1 MSGSRDAARARSV
14 TAVVLQQVVNG
25 VTIGVVY
32 ALIAIGL
39 TLVFGILG
47 VINFAH
53 GDFYMIGAFLTYT
66 LTVRLGLEYF
76 LALALTIA
84 GGAAVGLLAERLAV
98 RPLKDRHMFTV
109 VLSTL
114 GLSIF
119 LENGALLVW
128 GPDPR
133 EIELAWGSRPL
144 LIGGVVITF
153 LRLAVLAT
161 AAALIVA
168 LTWFIRR
175 TTWGMAMRAVA
186 ANRDAAA
193 LMGIPVDRVY
203 AITFAVGS
211 ALAGVAGGLLGAMFT
226 IEPTMGEWAVVKAF
240 SVVIM
245 GGMGHVPGAVLGGI
259 ILGVAESLGAG
270 FLPGGTS
277 YKDGIGY
284 AILILV
290 LLYRPQGLFGRGA

>member
-1 MSGSRDAARARSV
+1 M
-14 TAVVLQQVVNG
+14 TTLVLQQVVNG

-32 ALIAIGL
+32 ALIAVGL
-39 TLVFGILG
+39 TLVFGILD

-53 GDFYMIGAFLTYT
+53 GEFYMIGAFLTHA
-66 LTVRLGLEYF
+66 LTVGLGLDYF
-76 LALALTIA
+76 VALLLTIA
-84 GGAAVGLLAERLAV
+84 GGAVVGLVAERLTL
-98 RPLKDRHMFTV
+98 RPLKNRHLFTV

-119 LENGALLVW
+119 LQNGALLML

-144 LIGGVVITF
+144 IIGGVVITW
-153 LRLAVLAT
+153 LRVAVLITGAV
-161 AAALIVA
+161 LIVV

-175 TTWGMAMRAVA
+175 TVWGMAMRAVA
-186 ANRDAAA
+186 TNRAAAA
-193 LMGIPVDRVY
+193 LMGVPVDRIY
-203 AITFAVGS
+203 ALTFAIGA

-226 IEPTMGEWAVVKAF
+226 IEPSMGEWAVVKAF

-245 GGMGHVPGAVLGGI
+245 GGMGNVPGAVLGGI
-259 ILGVAESLGAG
+259 MLGVAESLGAG

-284 AILILV
+284 AMLILV
-290 LLYRPQGLFGRGA
+290 LLLRPQGLFGRAA

>member
-1 MSGSRDAARARSV
+1 V
-14 TAVVLQQVVNG
+14 TTVLLQQVVNG

-32 ALIAIGL
+32 ALIAVGL

-53 GDFYMIGAFLTYT
+53 GEFYMLGAFLTYS
-66 LTVRLGLEYF
+66 LTIGLGLDYF
-76 LALALTIA
+76 VALALTIVGSTAA
-84 GGAAVGLLAERLAV
+84 GWLAERLTV
-98 RPLKDRHMFTV
+98 RPLKGRHMFTV

-119 LENGALLVW
+119 LQNGALLVW

-133 EIELAWGSRPL
+133 EIELAWGGRPVVL
-144 LIGGVVITF
+144 GGVVITF
-153 LRLAVLAT
+153 LRLAVLAVG
-161 AAALIVA
+161 AALIIA

-175 TTWGMAMRAVA
+175 TRWGMAMRAVA
-186 ANRDAAA
+186 GNRDAAA

-211 ALAGVAGGLLGAMFT
+211 GIAGVAGGLLGGMFT

-240 SVVIM
+240 CVVVM
-245 GGMGHVPGAVLGGI
+245 GGMGNLPGAVHGGI

-270 FLPGGTS
+270 FLPGGAS

-284 AILILV
+284 AILIVV
-290 LLYRPQGLFGRGA
+290 LLYSPQGLFGRGA

>member
-1 MSGSRDAARARSV
+1 M
-14 TAVVLQQVVNG
+14 TALFLQQVVNG

-32 ALIAIGL
+32 ALIAVGL
-39 TLVFGILG
+39 TLVLGILD

-53 GDFYMIGAFLTYT
+53 GEFYMIGAFLTYA
-66 LTVRLGLEYF
+66 LTIVIGVDYF
-76 LALALTIA
+76 LALALTTV
-84 GGAAVGLLAERLAV
+84 GGAAVGLMAERLTV
-98 RPLKDRHMFTV
+98 RPLKDRHVFTV

-119 LENGALLVW
+119 LQNGALLMW

-133 EIELAWGSRPL
+133 EIGLAWGSRPL
-144 LIGGVVITF
+144 IIGGVVITF
-153 LRLAVLAT
+153 LRAAVLAT
-161 AAALIVA
+161 GAALIVA

-186 ANRDAAA
+186 GNRGAAA

-203 AITFAVGS
+203 AITFALG
-211 ALAGVAGGLLGAMFT
+211 AGLAGVAGGLLGAMFT

-245 GGMGHVPGAVLGGI
+245 GGMGNVPGAVLGGI
-259 ILGVAESLGAG
+259 ILGVAENLGAG
-270 FLPGGTS
+270 FLPGGTG

-290 LLYRPQGLFGRGA
+290 LLYRPQGLFGRST

>member
-1 MSGSRDAARARSV
+1 M

-53 GDFYMIGAFLTYT
+53 GEFYMIGAFLTYT

-153 LRLAVLAT
+153 LRVAVLGT

>member
-1 MSGSRDAARARSV
+1 M
-14 TAVVLQQVVNG
+14 TIVVLQQVVNG

-39 TLVFGILG
+39 TLVFGILD

-53 GDFYMIGAFLTYT
+53 GEFYMLGAFLTYS
-66 LTVRLGLEYF
+66 LTVGLGLDYF
-76 LALALTIA
+76 VALGVTMVGSA
-84 GGAAVGLLAERLAV
+84 GAGLIAERLTV
-98 RPLKDRHMFTV
+98 RPLKGRHMFTV

-119 LENGALLVW
+119 LQNGALLLW

-133 EIELAWGSRPL
+133 EIELAWGGRPL
-144 LIGGVVITF
+144 VLGGVVITF
-153 LRLAVLAT
+153 LRLAVLAMG
-161 AAALIVA
+161 AALMIA

-175 TTWGMAMRAVA
+175 TRWGMAMRAVA
-186 ANRDAAA
+186 GNRDAAA

-203 AITFAVGS
+203 AITFAVGTGI
-211 ALAGVAGGLLGAMFT
+211 AGVAGGLLGAMFT

-240 SVVIM
+240 CVVVM
-245 GGMGHVPGAVLGGI
+245 GGMGNLPGAVVGGI
-259 ILGVAESLGAG
+259 MLGVAESLGAG
-270 FLPGGTS
+270 FLPGGAS

-284 AILILV
+284 AILIVV
-290 LLYRPQGLFGRGA
+290 LLYSPQGLFGRGA

>member
-1 MSGSRDAARARSV
+1 M
-14 TAVVLQQVVNG
+14 TTLVLQQVVNG

-32 ALIAIGL
+32 ALIAVGL
-39 TLVFGILG
+39 TLVFGILD

-53 GDFYMIGAFLTYT
+53 GEFYMIGAFLTHA
-66 LTVRLGLEYF
+66 LTVRLGLDYF
-76 LALALTIA
+76 VALLLTIV
-84 GGAAVGLLAERLAV
+84 GGAVVGLVAERLTV
-98 RPLKDRHMFTV
+98 RQLKDRHMFTV

-119 LENGALLVW
+119 LQNGALLTL

-144 LIGGVVITF
+144 IIGGVVITF
-153 LRLAVLAT
+153 LRVAVLAT
-161 AAALIVA
+161 GATLIVA

-175 TTWGMAMRAVA
+175 TIWGMAMRAVA
-186 ANRDAAA
+186 TNRAAAA
-193 LMGIPVDRVY
+193 LMGISVDRIY
-203 AITFAVGS
+203 ALTFAIGA

-226 IEPTMGEWAVVKAF
+226 IEPSMGEWAVVKAF

-245 GGMGHVPGAVLGGI
+245 GGMGNVPGAVLGGI
-259 ILGVAESLGAG
+259 ILGVTESLGAG

-290 LLYRPQGLFGRGA
+290 LLCRPQGLFGRAA

>member
-1 MSGSRDAARARSV
+1 V
-14 TAVVLQQVVNG
+14 TTVFLQQVVNG
-25 VTIGVVY
+25 VTIGMVY

-53 GDFYMIGAFLTYT
+53 GEFYMLGAFLTYN
-66 LTVRLGLEYF
+66 LTIGLGLDYF
-76 LALALTIA
+76 VALALTIV
-84 GGAAVGLLAERLAV
+84 GSAAVGWLAERLTV
-98 RPLKDRHMFTV
+98 RPLKGRHMFTV

-119 LENGALLVW
+119 LQNGALLLW

-133 EIELAWGSRPL
+133 EIELAWGGRPVVL
-144 LIGGVVITF
+144 GGVVITF
-153 LRLAVLAT
+153 LRLAVLAVG
-161 AAALIVA
+161 AALIIA

-175 TTWGMAMRAVA
+175 TRWGMAMRAVA
-186 ANRDAAA
+186 GNRDAAA

-203 AITFAVGS
+203 AITFAVGTGI
-211 ALAGVAGGLLGAMFT
+211 AGVAGGLLGAMFT

-240 SVVIM
+240 CVVVM
-245 GGMGHVPGAVLGGI
+245 GGMGNLPGAVLGGI

-270 FLPGGTS
+270 FLPGGAS

-284 AILILV
+284 AILIVV
-290 LLYRPQGLFGRGA
+290 LLYSPQGLFGRGA

>member
-1 MSGSRDAARARSV
+1 M
-14 TAVVLQQVVNG
+14 TAVFLQQVVNG

-98 RPLKDRHMFTV
+98 RPLKGRHMFTV

-153 LRLAVLAT
+153 LRVAVLGT

-186 ANRDAAA
+186 TNRDAAA

-290 LLYRPQGLFGRGA
+290 LLYRPHGLFGRGA

>member
-1 MSGSRDAARARSV
+1 M

-25 VTIGVVY
+25 ITIGMVY
-32 ALIAIGL
+32 ALIAVGL
-39 TLVFGILG
+39 TLVFGILD

-53 GDFYMIGAFLTYT
+53 GEFYMLGAFLTYT
-66 LTVRLGLEYF
+66 LTVALGLDYF
-76 LALALTIA
+76 AALLLTMV
-84 GGAAVGLLAERLAV
+84 GAALVGLVAERLTV
-98 RPLKDRHMFTV
+98 RPLAGRHMFTV

-119 LENGALLVW
+119 LQNGALLTW

-133 EIELAWGSRPL
+133 EIELGWGGRPL
-144 LIGGVVITF
+144 VLGGVVITM
-153 LRLAVLAT
+153 LRVAVLAT
-161 AAALIVA
+161 SVLVIAV

-186 ANRDAAA
+186 RNRDAAA
-193 LMGIPVDRVY
+193 LMGIPVQAVF
-203 AITFAVGS
+203 AITFAVG
-211 ALAGVAGGLLGAMFT
+211 AGLAGVAGGLLGAMFT

-245 GGMGHVPGAVLGGI
+245 GGMGNVPGAVMGGV
-259 ILGVAESLGAG
+259 ILGVAENLGAG
-270 FLPGGTS
+270 FLPGGSS

-284 AILILV
+284 AILIAV
-290 LLYRPQGLFGRGA
+290 LLLRPQGLFGRR

>member
-1 MSGSRDAARARSV
+1 V
-14 TAVVLQQVVNG
+14 IAVFLQQMVNG

-32 ALIAIGL
+32 ALIAVGL
-39 TLVFGILG
+39 TLAFGILG

-53 GDFYMIGAFLTYT
+53 GEFYMLGAFLTYT
-66 LTVRLGLEYF
+66 LTVGFGLDYF
-76 LALALTIA
+76 VGLALAV
-84 GGAAVGLLAERLAV
+84 AAVAAAGFVAERLTV
-98 RPLKDRHMFTV
+98 RPLKGRHMFTV

-119 LENGALLVW
+119 LQNVALLWW

-133 EIELAWGSRPL
+133 DIQLGWGAHP
-144 LIGGVVITF
+144 VVIGSVVTTF
-153 LRLAVLAT
+153 LRVAVLAT
-161 AAALIVA
+161 ALVLIIA

-175 TTWGMAMRAVA
+175 TRWGMAMRAVA
-186 ANRDAAA
+186 RNRDAAA

-203 AITFAVGS
+203 SLTFAVGTGM
-211 ALAGVAGGLLGAMFT
+211 AGAAGGLLGAMFT

-245 GGMGHVPGAVLGGI
+245 GGMGSVPGAVVGGVVLGI
-259 ILGVAESLGAG
+259 AESLGAG

-290 LLYRPQGLFGRGA
+290 LLYRPQGLFGRAA

>member
-1 MSGSRDAARARSV
+1 M

-98 RPLKDRHMFTV
+98 RPLKGRHMFTV

-119 LENGALLVW
+119 LQNGALLLW

-144 LIGGVVITF
+144 LIGGVVITV
-153 LRLAVLAT
+153 LRLAVLGT

-186 ANRDAAA
+186 ANRGAAA

-211 ALAGVAGGLLGAMFT
+211 GLAAVAGGLLGAMFT

-245 GGMGHVPGAVLGGI
+245 GGMGSVPGAVLGGM

>member
-1 MSGSRDAARARSV
+1 MTTV
-14 TAVVLQQVVNG
+14 LLQQVVNG

-53 GDFYMIGAFLTYT
+53 GEFYMIGAFLTYT

-98 RPLKDRHMFTV
+98 RPLKGRHMFTV

-153 LRLAVLAT
+153 LRVAVLAT

-240 SVVIM
+240 SVVIL

>member
-1 MSGSRDAARARSV
+1 M
-14 TAVVLQQVVNG
+14 TTVVLQQVVNG

-32 ALIAIGL
+32 ALIAVGL
-39 TLVFGILG
+39 TLVFGILD

-53 GDFYMIGAFLTYT
+53 GEFYMIGAFLTYA
-66 LTVRLGLEYF
+66 LTVGLGLDYF
-76 LALALTIA
+76 VALLLTVG
-84 GGAAVGLLAERLAV
+84 GGAVVGLVAERVTL
-98 RPLKDRHMFTV
+98 RPLRDRHMFTV

-119 LENGALLVW
+119 LQNGALLTL

-144 LIGGVVITF
+144 IIGGVVITV
-153 LRLAVLAT
+153 LRVAVLAT
-161 AAALIVA
+161 GALLIAA

-175 TTWGMAMRAVA
+175 TIWGMAMRAVA
-186 ANRDAAA
+186 TNRSAAA
-193 LMGIPVDRVY
+193 LMGVPVDRIY
-203 AITFAVGS
+203 ALTFAIGA

-226 IEPTMGEWAVVKAF
+226 IEPSMGEWAVVKAF

-245 GGMGHVPGAVLGGI
+245 GGMGSVPGAVLGGI
-259 ILGVAESLGAG
+259 ILGVVESLGAG

-290 LLYRPQGLFGRGA
+290 LLCRPQGLFGRAA

>member
-1 MSGSRDAARARSV
+1 VLSI
-14 TAVVLQQVVNG
+14 VLQQVANG
-25 VTIGVVY
+25 LTIGVVY

-39 TLVFGILG
+39 TLTFGILG

-53 GDFYMIGAFLTYT
+53 GEFYMLGAFLTYSAGHG
-66 LTVRLGLEYF
+66 LGLGYF
-76 LALALTIA
+76 PALALAVA
-84 GGAAVGLLAERLAV
+84 GAAAAGLVAERVTV
-98 RPLKDRHMFTV
+98 RPLLGRHLFTV

-119 LENGALLVW
+119 LQNTALLYW

-133 EIELAWGSRPL
+133 EIELAWGGRPFIVGDVVVSRLRLVALATGVALILAVTL
-144 LIGGVVITF
+144 LIK
-153 LRLAVLAT
+153 
-161 AAALIVA
+161 
-168 LTWFIRR
+168 R
-175 TTWGMAMRAVA
+175 TTVGMAMRAVA
-186 ANRDAAA
+186 RNRDAAA
-193 LMGIPVDRVY
+193 LMGIPVHRIY
-203 AITFAVGS
+203 ALTFGLGT

-245 GGMGHVPGAVLGGI
+245 GGMGNVPGAILGGV

-270 FLPGGTS
+270 FLPGGTG

-284 AILILV
+284 ALLILV
-290 LLYRPQGLFGRGA
+290 LLFRPQGLFGQRV

>member
-1 MSGSRDAARARSV
+1 V
-14 TAVVLQQVVNG
+14 TTLVLQQIVNG
-25 VTIGVVY
+25 LTIGVVY
-32 ALIAIGL
+32 ALIAVGL
-39 TLVFGILG
+39 TLVFGILD

-53 GDFYMIGAFLTYT
+53 GEFYMIGAFLTYAFT
-66 LTVRLGLEYF
+66 VGLGLDYFVALLLTV
-76 LALALTIA
+76 A
-84 GGAAVGLLAERLAV
+84 GGAIVGLVAERLTL
-98 RPLKDRHMFTV
+98 RPLKGRHLFTV

-119 LENGALLVW
+119 LQNGALLTL

-144 LIGGVVITF
+144 IIGGVVITW
-153 LRLAVLAT
+153 LRMAVVAMG
-161 AAALIVA
+161 AMLIVV
-168 LTWFIRR
+168 LTWFIHR
-175 TTWGMAMRAVA
+175 TVWGMAMRAVA
-186 ANRDAAA
+186 TNRAAAA
-193 LMGIPVDRVY
+193 LMGIPVDRIY
-203 AITFAVGS
+203 ALTFAIGA

-226 IEPTMGEWAVVKAF
+226 IEPSMGEWAVVKAF

-245 GGMGHVPGAVLGGI
+245 GGMGNVPGAVLGGI

-284 AILILV
+284 AMLILV
-290 LLYRPQGLFGRGA
+290 LLLRPQGLFGRAG

>member
-1 MSGSRDAARARSV
+1 V

-39 TLVFGILG
+39 TLVFGILD

-53 GDFYMIGAFLTYT
+53 GEFYMIGAFLTYG
-66 LTVRLGLEYF
+66 LTVTLGLEYF
-76 LALALTIA
+76 LALALTIV
-84 GGAAVGLLAERLAV
+84 GGAVAGLLAERLTV

-119 LENGALLVW
+119 LQNGALLTW

-133 EIELAWGSRPL
+133 EIELTWGSRPL
-144 LIGGVVITF
+144 IIGGVVITF

-161 AAALIVA
+161 GAALIAA

-186 ANRDAAA
+186 GNRGAAA
-193 LMGIPVDRVY
+193 LMGIPVDRIY
-203 AITFAVGS
+203 AITFALGAS
-211 ALAGVAGGLLGAMFT
+211 LAGVAGGLLGAMFT

-245 GGMGHVPGAVLGGI
+245 GGMGNVPGAVLGGI
-259 ILGVAESLGAG
+259 ILGVAENLGAG
-270 FLPGGTS
+270 FLPGGTG

-290 LLYRPQGLFGRGA
+290 LLYRPQGFFGRST

>member
-1 MSGSRDAARARSV
+1 V
-14 TAVVLQQVVNG
+14 TIVVLQQVVNG

-39 TLVFGILG
+39 TLVFGILD

-53 GDFYMIGAFLTYT
+53 GEFYMLGAFLTYS
-66 LTVRLGLEYF
+66 LTVGLGLDYF
-76 LALALTIA
+76 VALAVTIVGSA
-84 GGAAVGLLAERLAV
+84 GAGLIAERLAV
-98 RPLKDRHMFTV
+98 RPLKGRHMFTV

-119 LENGALLVW
+119 LQNGALLLW

-133 EIELAWGSRPL
+133 EIELAWGGRPL
-144 LIGGVVITF
+144 VLGGVVITF
-153 LRLAVLAT
+153 LRLAVLAMG
-161 AAALIVA
+161 AALMIA

-175 TTWGMAMRAVA
+175 TRWGMAMRAVA
-186 ANRDAAA
+186 GNRDAAA

-203 AITFAVGS
+203 AITFAVGTGI
-211 ALAGVAGGLLGAMFT
+211 AGVAGGLLGAMFT

-240 SVVIM
+240 CVVVM
-245 GGMGHVPGAVLGGI
+245 GGMGNLPGAVLGGI
-259 ILGVAESLGAG
+259 MLGVAESLGAG
-270 FLPGGTS
+270 FLPGGAS

-284 AILILV
+284 AILIVV
-290 LLYRPQGLFGRGA
+290 LLYSPHGLFGRGA

>member
-1 MSGSRDAARARSV
+1 M
-14 TAVVLQQVVNG
+14 TAVFLQQVVNG

-53 GDFYMIGAFLTYT
+53 GEFYMIGAFLTYT

-153 LRLAVLAT
+153 LRVAVLGT

-186 ANRDAAA
+186 TNRDAAA

-290 LLYRPQGLFGRGA
+290 LLYRPHGLFGRGA

>member
-1 MSGSRDAARARSV
+1 V
-14 TAVVLQQVVNG
+14 TAVLLQQVVNG
-25 VTIGVVY
+25 VTIGLVY

-39 TLVFGILG
+39 TLVFGILD

-53 GDFYMIGAFLTYT
+53 GELYMLGAFLTYG
-66 LTVRLGLEYF
+66 LTVGLGVPYV

-84 GGAAVGLLAERLAV
+84 GTGVAGVIAERVTV
-98 RPLKDRHMFTV
+98 RPLRGRHMFTV

-119 LENGALLVW
+119 LQNGALFLW

-133 EIELAWGSRPL
+133 EIDLAWGSKPVL
-144 LIGGVVITF
+144 VGGIVITH

-161 AAALIVA
+161 GAVLIAA

-186 ANRDAAA
+186 SNRDAAA
-193 LMGIPVDRVY
+193 LMGVPVPRVY
-203 AITFAVGS
+203 AITFALG
-211 ALAGVAGGLLGAMFT
+211 AGLAGVAGGLLGAMFT
-226 IEPTMGEWAVVKAF
+226 IEPSMGEWAVVKAF
-240 SVVIM
+240 CVVIM
-245 GGMGHVPGAVLGGI
+245 GGMGNVPGAVLGGVL
-259 ILGVAESLGAG
+259 LGVAENVGAG
-270 FLPGGTS
+270 FLPGGSS

-290 LLYRPQGLFGRGA
+290 LLARPQGLFGRGA

>member
-1 MSGSRDAARARSV
+1 V
-14 TAVVLQQVVNG
+14 TAVFLQQVVNG

-153 LRLAVLAT
+153 LRVAVLGT

-186 ANRDAAA
+186 TNRDAAA

>member
-1 MSGSRDAARARSV
+1 M
-14 TAVVLQQVVNG
+14 TTVVLQQVVNG

-32 ALIAIGL
+32 ALIAVGL
-39 TLVFGILG
+39 TLVFGILD

-53 GDFYMIGAFLTYT
+53 GEFYMIGAFLTHA
-66 LTVRLGLEYF
+66 LTVGLGLDYF
-76 LALALTIA
+76 VALLLTIG
-84 GGAAVGLLAERLAV
+84 GGAVVGLVAERVTL

-119 LENGALLVW
+119 LQNGALLTF

-144 LIGGVVITF
+144 IIGGVVITF
-153 LRLAVLAT
+153 LRVAVLAT
-161 AAALIVA
+161 GALLIAA

-175 TTWGMAMRAVA
+175 TIWGMAMRAVA
-186 ANRDAAA
+186 TNRAAAA
-193 LMGIPVDRVY
+193 LMGIPVDRIY
-203 AITFAVGS
+203 ALTFAIGA

-226 IEPTMGEWAVVKAF
+226 IEPSMGEWAVVKAF

-245 GGMGHVPGAVLGGI
+245 GGMGNVPGAVLGGI
-259 ILGVAESLGAG
+259 ILGVTESLGAG

-290 LLYRPQGLFGRGA
+290 LLCRPQGLFGRAA